1 MANWAQAGLARPSL
15 AYTCVLANWARAGV
29 ANPLPAYEHEHK
41 PLFVK
46 LHGEEHQFHSIRSAQ
61 YQKSSSVASTAIG
74 KQHDYF

>member
-1 MANWAQAGLARPSL
+1 MHIHIYIYMANWAQAGLARPSL

-46 LHGEEHQFHSIRSAQ
+46 LHGEEHQFHSIRSAAVSNQ
-61 YQKSSSVASTAIG
+61 AV
-74 KQHDYF
+74 